1 MALPRQ
7 FVDRDVRGLAK
18 RLRRHALTMTSRA
31 RASHVGSCL
40 SIADILAVLYGDT
53 LRIDAARPDWS
64 ERDRLIMSKGHAAAI
79 TYAALAESGFFP
91 VARLAEFGQNG
102 TFLAGHVSHVN
113 VPGVEL
119 STGSLGHGLSVATG
133 MALVGHRAMAPWR
146 VFAVLSDGECD
157 EGSTWEAI
165 MLAAHHHLDNLVAV
179 IDYNKI
185 QSLDRVDRTLA
196 LEPLKLKFA
205 AFGWEAIEVD
215 GHDVDALRQVF
226 SEIPFQSGKPSCVI
240 AHTIKGKGVSFME
253 DKVLWHYRPPSEDEL
268 AAALRELEEAT

>member
-1 MALPRQ
+1 
-7 FVDRDVRGLAK
+7 
-18 RLRRHALTMTSRA
+18 
-31 RASHVGSCL
+31 
-40 SIADILAVLYGDT
+40 
-53 LRIDAARPDWS
+53 
-64 ERDRLIMSKGHAAAI
+64 
-79 TYAALAESGFFP
+79 
-91 VARLAEFGQNG
+91 
-102 TFLAGHVSHVN
+102 
-113 VPGVEL
+113 
-119 STGSLGHGLSVATG
+119 
-133 MALVGHRAMAPWR
+133 MAPWR

-196 LEPLKLKFA
+196 LEPLKLKFT

-215 GHDVDALRQVF
+215 GNDVNALRQVF